1 MVALPLVVLAVAV
14 LVRAA
19 VPLITAPLPTV
30 SWPSPLIPPVLLT
43 PPRPTELVME
53 MPASAVS
60 LTEVAEAK
68 LVAMAEP
75 VTEALLPT
83 ETVPLLPMP
92 KPVRFVALESTVAAP
107 AVLTAVAPRLRVEEP
122 EMVPASPTVSLSRLR
137 P

>member
-30 SWPSPLIPPVLLT
+30 SWPSPTMLVLLT

-122 EMVPASPTVSLSRLR
+122 EMVPASPTVSLSRLS